1 MFDLAHKQC
10 NGMIKGWLH
19 CLTSKPKG
27 RFLANNILLAWC
39 LFMADIQFVFN
50 QRIKIGPP
58 ERLLTSHHPT
68 SNNISFLPYSPPPL
82 PPQSRRHMCITS
94 LCIYIIIGIIC
105 QRAVV
110 SSPTTLCLDFLPFI
124 LETCIWESKQKHAWK
139 FTMKF
144 KAAE

>member
-1 MFDLAHKQC
+1 
-10 NGMIKGWLH
+10 
-19 CLTSKPKG
+19 
-27 RFLANNILLAWC
+27 
-39 LFMADIQFVFN
+39 MADIQFVFN

-68 SNNISFLPYSPPPL
+68 SNNVSFLPYSPPPL

-94 LCIYIIIGIIC
+94 LCIYIIIAIIC

-124 LETCIWESKQKHAWK
+124 LETCI
-139 FTMKF
+139 
-144 KAAE
+144 